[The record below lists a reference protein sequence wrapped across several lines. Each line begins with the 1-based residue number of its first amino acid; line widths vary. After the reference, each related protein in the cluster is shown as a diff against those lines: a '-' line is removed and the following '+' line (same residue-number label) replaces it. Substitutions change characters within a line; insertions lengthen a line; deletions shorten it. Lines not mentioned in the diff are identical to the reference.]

1 MFPYT
6 YSDLYLLRIL
16 IPELL
21 IQKEL
26 ISKIK
31 FGCSQ
36 GLTSLVREED
46 LDSVPNPRYGNCK
59 HLLSLKVRS
68 VSLDSI
74 LYSLFLCF
82 IASVS
87 SCSIS
92 LWITNFGFLSFSLPY
107 FLPTSSSIC
116 FSLSFSCLLIVIQLF
131 KIFLKLYIRKFRV
144 DEGV

>member
-74 LYSLFLCF
+74 LYSLFYVLLPLSHLVLSLFGSLILDFYLSLYLTFCLRLCL
-82 IASVS
+82 SVS
-87 SCSIS
+87 
-92 LWITNFGFLSFSLPY
+92 L
-107 FLPTSSSIC
+107 
-116 FSLSFSCLLIVIQLF
+116 SLSFLF
-131 KIFLKLYIRKFRV
+131 V
-144 DEGV
+144 DCYSIMYS